1 MAAIMEHVAANQDR
15 AEAERARYTYVQHA
29 DVVTRKG
36 HKILCREV
44 TDSRVTPSDGA
55 SSQELLTLTGTLWF
69 KNRYVSYT
77 HLVKSQGRENGDP
90 ALDVDFVENLR
101 KNLTDSKSK
110 DGFAAGLFPL
120 TGKAQADYDFKLIAR
135 ESKNGHDTW
144 HLQFRPRDTSDFN
157 WAGDAWI
164 DTSAFEP
171 VLVQTH
177 LSRPVPFLVK
187 TMLGTN
193 VPGLGFAVTY
203 EPQSDGT
210 WFPVT
215 FGTEFKVHVLFFF
228 KREVVFSAQNRDFQ
242 KTHSEAR
249 ILDSTPAE

>member
-1 MAAIMEHVAANQDR
+1 MAKVAANQDR
-15 AEAERARYTYVQHA
+15 SIAERSRYTYVQHA
-29 DVVTRKG
+29 DVATRKG
-36 HKILCREV
+36 RKVLCREI
-44 TDSRVTPSDGA
+44 TDSRVTPAENA
-55 SSQELLTLTGTLWF
+55 SNQELLTLAGTLWV
-69 KNRYVSYT
+69 KNQYVTYNR
-77 HLVKSQGRENGDP
+77 LVKSEGRNSGDP
-90 ALDVDFVENLR
+90 YLDVDFVESLR

-120 TGKAQADYDFKLIAR
+120 TGKAQSEYEYKLIKR
-135 ESKNGHDTW
+135 EPKNGHDTW
-144 HLQFRPRDTSDFN
+144 HLQFKPKDTSDYN

-164 DTSAFEP
+164 DTAAYEP

-177 LSRPVPFLVK
+177 LSRQIPFLVK

-203 EPQSDGT
+203 EPQPDGT

-215 FGTEFKVHVLFFF
+215 FGTEFKVHVLFLFH
-228 KREVVFSAQNRDFQ
+228 REVVLSAQNRDFQ

-249 ILDSTPAE
+249 ILDSTAAE